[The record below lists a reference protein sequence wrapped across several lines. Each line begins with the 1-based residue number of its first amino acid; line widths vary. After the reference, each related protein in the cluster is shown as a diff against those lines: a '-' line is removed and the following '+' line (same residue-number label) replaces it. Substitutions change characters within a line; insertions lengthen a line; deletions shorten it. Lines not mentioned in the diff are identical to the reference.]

1 MEEINEVS
9 DRAESEIKI
18 NRLLVFSFIAL
29 ALLMN
34 TIDST
39 IVATALHTLQHELGT
54 SVSWS
59 AWTMTAYSLGFV
71 LMLPLS
77 AKLSIFYG
85 HRRIFMTSV
94 FVFTISSLLCGLSTN
109 IYMLIAMRVVQA
121 IGGAGITPSAT
132 GIIVDHFGN
141 ARPQYLGLFGSIFS
155 TGAMIGPIFGGLFVT
170 YLNWQWIFFINIPI
184 GVLVLFFAYRF
195 IPKDLQKDKTR
206 HKMDFPG
213 LIMLGIAV
221 LSAMYGAT
229 YYSQNPDNHFSPL
242 FISLIV
248 ISIFFFT
255 FLMRHLRRTENPFIQ
270 ARFIEGKGFGAVNL
284 LNFVHAGMVI
294 GCNSLIPLYAVSRY
308 GISDLHSGTLL
319 VTNGIASVVLS
330 TVMSIRIRQTGYRL
344 PLYIGSVIL
353 SFGVA
358 MLFFAP
364 PFNLTP
370 YIWLMISTFFIGTG
384 FGVMSP
390 ASRNAG
396 IQLVPEQSA
405 NIAAVRSLGLQMGQ
419 ITAITIATAV
429 ITSSVNSTHA
439 HSIIYLVLAFILI
452 SSLPIISKVPESK
465 GAW

>member
-1 MEEINEVS
+1 MRDEKEASELHAPEV
-9 DRAESEIKI
+9 KI

-77 AKLSIFYG
+77 AKLSIYFG
-85 HRRIFMTSV
+85 HRRIFLISV
-94 FVFTISSLLCGLSTN
+94 FVFTLASLLCGLSSN

-121 IGGAGITPSAT
+121 IGGAGVTPSAT
-132 GIIVDHFGN
+132 GIIVNYFGN
-141 ARPQYLGLFGSIFS
+141 ARSQYLGLFGSIFS

-170 YLNWQWIFFINIPI
+170 YLNWQWIFFINIPL
-184 GVLVLFFAYRF
+184 GVLVLVFAFRF
-195 IPKDLQKDKTR
+195 IPKDVLHNKKR
-206 HKMDFPG
+206 EKMDFIG
-213 LIMLGIAV
+213 LLALGIAV

-229 YYSQNPDNHFSPL
+229 YYSQNPTEHFSPL
-242 FISLIV
+242 FISLMI
-248 ISIFFFT
+248 ISVVSFV
-255 FLMRHLRRTENPFIQ
+255 FLMRHLRRTESPFIQ
-270 ARFIEGKGFGAVNL
+270 ARFIEGKGFGAVNV

-294 GCNSLIPLYAVSRY
+294 GCNSLIPLYAVSRF
-308 GISDLHSGTLL
+308 GISDLRSGTLL
-319 VTNGIASVVLS
+319 VANGIASVVLS
-330 TVMSIRIRQTGYRL
+330 TILSIEIKKTGYRP
-344 PLYIGSVIL
+344 PLYIGTVIL
-353 SFGVA
+353 ALGVGL
-358 MLFFAP
+358 LFFEP
-364 PFNLTP
+364 HFGLDP
-370 YIWLMISTFFIGTG
+370 YIWLMISSFLIGIG

-396 IQLVPEQSA
+396 IQLAPEQSA

-419 ITAITIATAV
+419 IAAITIATAV
-429 ITSSVNSTHA
+429 ITSASNPTQTH
-439 HSIIYLVLAFILI
+439 SFIYLVLAIILLL
-452 SSLPIISKVPESK
+452 SLPVISKVPESK